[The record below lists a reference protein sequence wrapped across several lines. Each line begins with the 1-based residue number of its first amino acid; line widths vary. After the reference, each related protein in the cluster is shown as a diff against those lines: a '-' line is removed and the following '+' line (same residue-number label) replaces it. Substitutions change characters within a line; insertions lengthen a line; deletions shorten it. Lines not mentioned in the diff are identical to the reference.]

1 MNTQHWDDPHIT
13 TAESSELTFISSSRR
28 SFMFLSI
35 WKAFQSFL
43 LCSRNATGQAFETL
57 FPASM
62 CVTYFQRASPGRP
75 CPLAGWLRCQQTQAK
90 PSWGSSD
97 WDWHCVLALLGSA
110 ETWQPEISCF
120 AFALQEGEAFL
131 ASESSGHY
139 FWPVWEQQQLALQ
152 RATSSPHHLE
162 HLKVMPSF
170 GDVKEKW
177 VWRNLA
183 EEGNKDIYPCYPCNS
198 IYSFAWKKTDRNCP
212 LSAKMQF
219 HWDSYKCNSPPQL
232 KKKKLHVTFMSFVTF
247 QKPVCAQQSQLAVY
261 QE

>member
-13 TAESSELTFISSSRR
+13 TAESTFISSSRR

-110 ETWQPEISCF
+110 ETWQPEIPCLLLLCRRERHS
-120 AFALQEGEAFL
+120 LL
-131 ASESSGHY
+131 
-139 FWPVWEQQQLALQ
+139 
-152 RATSSPHHLE
+152 
-162 HLKVMPSF
+162 LKVLATISGQF
-170 GDVKEKW
+170 GSNNSWLCREPHPALIILNI
-177 VWRNLA
+177 WR
-183 EEGNKDIYPCYPCNS
+183 
-198 IYSFAWKKTDRNCP
+198 
-212 LSAKMQF
+212 
-219 HWDSYKCNSPPQL
+219 
-232 KKKKLHVTFMSFVTF
+232 
-247 QKPVCAQQSQLAVY
+247 
-261 QE
+261 